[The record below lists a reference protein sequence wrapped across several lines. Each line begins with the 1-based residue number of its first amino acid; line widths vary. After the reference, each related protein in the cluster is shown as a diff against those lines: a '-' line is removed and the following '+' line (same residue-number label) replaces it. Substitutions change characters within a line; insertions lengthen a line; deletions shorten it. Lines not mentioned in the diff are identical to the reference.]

1 MTTRPGPRDRLLQ
14 AARDLTYT
22 QGVHVGVD
30 AILKQ
35 ADVARRSLYQHF
47 GGKDGLIV
55 EVLRSTDP
63 VARYRATMDA
73 AGEEPRARVLA
84 VFDELDRV
92 TTSPDFH
99 GCRFTA
105 AELALADPGHPAH
118 QEIRTAKWRLYELF
132 AGELTRHGHPDPDT
146 GANQLVVLVDGV
158 LAQGVTRPEAH
169 PALAA
174 RALAEMI
181 LDQDGRP

>member
-55 EVLRSTDP
+55 EVLRSADP
-63 VARYRATMDA
+63 VARYRTAMDA
-73 AGEEPRARVLA
+73 AGDEPRARVLA

-92 TTSPDFH
+92 TTKPDFH

-118 QEIRTAKWRLYELF
+118 KEVRATKWRIHELF
-132 AGELTRHGHPDPDT
+132 AGELTRHGHPDPDA
-146 GANQLVVLVDGV
+146 GANQLAVLVDGV
-158 LAQGVTRPEAH
+158 LAQGVTRPEEH

-174 RALAEMI
+174 RALAETV
-181 LDQDGRP
+181 LDQAGRP